1 MLLTPPASPLLRP
14 AAAPVR
20 FCIASS
26 DSEGEDCGGWITDG
40 SSKVGS
46 AQTGRTTEAVLAL
59 ARARTAREAR
69 LAAVGAAEARVRERD
84 AESKAVV
91 EVTRHVEEQGTERVR
106 LEESHRTR
114 RVETVAKVAEVFVI
128 ERSRV
133 QRERDSRNAQ
143 AVKLALEIWGQVE
156 TQRLQ
161 AKQSFLHFMQLL
173 MASFAGALL
182 SRRPGRLIRRL
193 ASRLQWIL
201 AVLFLVSAGKMWS
214 DSKFRLL
221 LEQSGPLGGAM
232 RQLIRSAVAT
242 VAAVSA
248 AAGAGVEA
256 RQAAAGRGGVGLP
269 PPAVVEGLGP
279 CAAPELWR
287 CKAGPNGRVFWHHL
301 SLGPAPWDEGE
312 PATESCEL
320 RPADGDARAPRT
332 PRSGKPWTG
341 RLGALLTNWGLG
353 DYAGVLERH
362 GYEAETLRFLSDSE
376 TAEMLSIIQ
385 CRPEHEKVFRKALDS
400 WQPER
405 DRQRT

>member
-1 MLLTPPASPLLRP
+1 MLLTPPASPLVGP

-26 DSEGEDCGGWITDG
+26 SDTEGDDCGGWITDG
-40 SSKVGS
+40 SSKAAKAPAIS
-46 AQTGRTTEAVLAL
+46 EEAALAL
-59 ARARTAREAR
+59 ARARTARKAR

-106 LEESHRTR
+106 IEESHRTL

-161 AKQSFLHFMQLL
+161 AKHSFLHFMQLL

-182 SRRPGRLIRRL
+182 SRRPGRLIRR
-193 ASRLQWIL
+193 QWIL

-221 LEQSGPLGGAM
+221 MEQSGPLGGAM

-248 AAGAGVEA
+248 AAGAGAEA
-256 RQAAAGRGGVGLP
+256 RQAAAGLGGVGLP

-376 TAEMLSIIQ
+376 TAEMLSIIH
-385 CRPEHEKVFRKALDS
+385 CRPEHEKIFRKALDS